1 MNLFVSQD
9 SNTVRA
15 KIWYQ
20 HIIMLTFVIFRRIE
34 MLSVPDILQR
44 DKHLY
49 EYQAYHIPLFAFQC
63 Q

>member
-1 MNLFVSQD
+1 
-9 SNTVRA
+9 
-15 KIWYQ
+15 
-20 HIIMLTFVIFRRIE
+20 